1 VTRKTRNV
9 VIAALV
15 LACGA
20 GLLIW
25 AAADAQWVQTV
36 SAQEV
41 INSLDA
47 YKSKSLQ
54 VFGKV
59 VPASIKEQG
68 HAVEFELYW
77 PKEGQ
82 KTLQT
87 LHVKYTGL
95 IKVSLAADTDVL
107 INCRVDEQGQVTANK
122 ILTKCPSK
130 YSTRNATDK
139 R

>member
-1 VTRKTRNV
+1 MTIKTRNV
-9 VIAALV
+9 VIMALV

-41 INSLDA
+41 INNLAA
-47 YKSKSLQ
+47 YQSKSLQ
-54 VFGKV
+54 VYGRV
-59 VPASIKEQG
+59 VPGSVKEREQ
-68 HAVEFELYW
+68 AIEFELYW
-77 PKEGQ
+77 PNEQEKPTQ
-82 KTLQT
+82 V

-95 IKVSLAADTDVL
+95 SKVILVGDSDVL
-107 INCRVDEQGQVTANK
+107 IDCKVGEGGETTASR

-130 YSTRNATDK
+130 YKSRNTENK
-139 R
+139 S